1 MQYLG
6 GNVVVVDFG
15 DVGVTFGLGGLV
27 GRYGFLVRRVV
38 LGGGVGAVQAGV
50 ITGTIILS
58 VVVGV
63 VFVLVGTWVTGA
75 TVVTT
80 FISSVVV
87 FTISFLVTG
96 ETVVTVLISSLV
108 VFSISGGGRVL
119 LGRRGVVL
127 LGGSVLDGVYMVGV
141 YGFRVQSRVFS
152 NLR

>member
-38 LGGGVGAVQAGV
+38 LGGGVGAVHAGV

-87 FTISFLVTG
+87 FTIS
-96 ETVVTVLISSLV
+96 
-108 VFSISGGGRVL
+108 GGGRVL

>member
-1 MQYLG
+1 LQYLG

-63 VFVLVGTWVTGA
+63 VFVLVGTTEKSFN
-75 TVVTT
+75 T
-80 FISSVVV
+80 FL
-87 FTISFLVTG
+87 SFLVD
-96 ETVVTVLISSLV
+96 EFYLLCEFVLC
-108 VFSISGGGRVL
+108 
-119 LGRRGVVL
+119 
-127 LGGSVLDGVYMVGV
+127 M
-141 YGFRVQSRVFS
+141 
-152 NLR
+152 